1 MNTKIKSFLTILLL
15 CTAFM
20 ASPVVVSAQ
29 KTPPDA
35 EQTQKK
41 KNDGG
46 WFSWITNLFGG
57 GKDESEAQPEELGE
71 SDAYKELTKDEL
83 NFEFIRMSKQHN
95 HDSMAQLLRL
105 GANINA
111 KNRQGRT
118 ALIDAARSGEIET
131 AQWLIRR
138 GASVNAKDMY
148 DGTALLYASR
158 EGHRDMV
165 NLLVLNGARRQFN

>member
-1 MNTKIKSFLTILLL
+1 MYRKIKSLFTILLL
-15 CTAFM
+15 CSAFM
-20 ASPVVVSAQ
+20 ASPMVATAQ

-35 EQTQKK
+35 EQSQKK
-41 KNDGG
+41 KSNGG

-57 GKDESEAQPEELGE
+57 GKDEEQAQPQQLGE

-83 NFEFIRMSKQHN
+83 NFEFIRMSKRGN

-105 GANINA
+105 GANVNA

-118 ALIDAARSGEIET
+118 ALIDAARRGDVET

-165 NLLVLNGARRQFN
+165 NLLVLNGARKQFN